1 MLWVAGL
8 LLSVSPGSSTNS
20 GTTTTATATT
30 AITITAAARLLLEP
44 RPPAHFAISAS
55 AKEVGLG
62 RVVNI
67 SVDACGFAPSPN
79 GTVFW
84 PFVNGSQWGSFVT
97 CAVAGRPSTLDGGC
111 SILLPLP
118 YVGTAAIS
126 VAVLV
131 TAREWGGYINASNPA
146 LPCDEARGCIYPV
159 GTPFPTG
166 ALAVRDVVSRSSDV
180 NVAVQYRRISLPL
193 GTDSGEQHDVC
204 MDWEPWHT
212 RHNAGKWI
220 GRPGTSAMP
229 MLGMYGSLHP
239 GVIRQH
245 AIWMTEAGIT
255 CIEIDWSNS
264 LWSHRKWAARSV
276 GVQELSNATALALR
290 TYSVMRTE
298 GHDAP
303 KALFMVGLK
312 NGPPATPSEV
322 GNEALWIRDNL
333 LTPLGQRTFVV
344 LDGKPLLLVLYCGQK
359 QAPNASVTA
368 AVSGDGTFTVRWLGT
383 QLQEN
388 PDEGL
393 KEGFWSWMDGALA
406 PIPTLRSDGT
416 AEALTVTPAFF
427 AGGGWLGPG
436 AREQNRGSTYVAEM
450 KVAVEHKPTVLLV
463 CQWNEW
469 AGQADHVGIYEDAYN
484 ISLTN
489 DMEPTA
495 LAECGGYQHKDDA
508 GQLPVCDTGWG
519 FFNLNLLAATLQI
532 YRESILSVHAENT
545 ILRLLEPT
553 KPRKWLATAEPDV
566 LSETILRVEWT
577 CIGRGCAS
585 GFRVELDDGSKLSK
599 VVPNDNSST
608 APPSQSVSLDL
619 TSIGDGVHT
628 VTVTSLSGKTAFPL
642 SRKQRD
648 VDHPHHGSGVGSAA
662 RDSVTFRLTKPP
674 LVDRQVVSS
683 AVGFVNQPNQTSYE
697 YGPTIIQE
705 NGTYYNFFC
714 SPGGFAPANNSGVVA
729 WDVIRIA
736 TSKDGLNWSAPEIV
750 LESSTNYDHSSVC
763 DPSIIKFKGSYF
775 LYHTCIN
782 TCIDEKNAPDKYHQN
797 RICVA
802 IADNVRG
809 PFRKVVRP
817 VIQDL
822 SCAPKANA
830 TSCGKEV
837 GAYCVGQPSAAVID
851 GNIVVFYSSIGG
863 ANDVMTAPNPGRIL
877 AMTSDNGVV
886 FAARSGPP
894 EISEAQAAAPLPPP
908 KAATLF
914 TQRDIDVR
922 YERESQQ
929 LVLVQGDVGSPE
941 ITWSLSGDGGHSW
954 LPWSR
959 NHTIAVHNASGPG
972 QANHNPGLAGLP
984 DGSFGGRSFSLYG
997 SSFEDPGQWG
1007 RWHLFRSDIG
1017 VGPTATGCAACAP
1030 NGCDHACSAGGKT
1043 QRGLCKFPASTDPGK
1058 CCECDEYVDPK
1069 PCAKCAASA
1078 GGCVE
1083 LCIKAGHLAG
1093 MCAFGDDSPNGLCC
1107 TCFDLPKH
1115 GSHQTAAR
1123 LKNDDDSIDG
1133 GSITMAWKLG
1143 HSGACA
1149 SADID
1154 TMKRD
1159 YSVSSVII
1167 SNEPHASAWDNP
1179 SQGSSPVFLRTANR
1193 IAQLKTDGEK
1203 SITTVV
1209 LPPGALQLPAGSSL
1223 EKNSSAPPADGGAS
1237 TRACRVDHGGGRQL
1251 RCTYIKTDDEGGIV
1265 SSSQPS
1271 TDPRCTNFTTQADF
1285 GRTGSVNLL
1294 RYGAH
1299 GDSVTDDAANL
1310 RSAIGCHNRI
1320 FVPSPPWE
1328 GLIAGGKP
1336 VSPSHSP
1343 PPSHTV
1349 APACN

>member
-1 MLWVAGL
+1 
-8 LLSVSPGSSTNS
+8 
-20 GTTTTATATT
+20 
-30 AITITAAARLLLEP
+30 
-44 RPPAHFAISAS
+44 
-55 AKEVGLG
+55 
-62 RVVNI
+62 
-67 SVDACGFAPSPN
+67 
-79 GTVFW
+79 
-84 PFVNGSQWGSFVT
+84 
-97 CAVAGRPSTLDGGC
+97 
-111 SILLPLP
+111 
-118 YVGTAAIS
+118 
-126 VAVLV
+126 
-131 TAREWGGYINASNPA
+131 
-146 LPCDEARGCIYPV
+146 
-159 GTPFPTG
+159 
-166 ALAVRDVVSRSSDV
+166 
-180 NVAVQYRRISLPL
+180 
-193 GTDSGEQHDVC
+193 
-204 MDWEPWHT
+204 
-212 RHNAGKWI
+212 
-220 GRPGTSAMP
+220 
-229 MLGMYGSLHP
+229 
-239 GVIRQH
+239 
-245 AIWMTEAGIT
+245 
-255 CIEIDWSNS
+255 
-264 LWSHRKWAARSV
+264 
-276 GVQELSNATALALR
+276 
-290 TYSVMRTE
+290 
-298 GHDAP
+298 
-303 KALFMVGLK
+303 MVGLK

-322 GNEALWIRDNL
+322 GIEALWIRDNL

-344 LDGKPLLLVLYCGQK
+344 LDNKPLLLVLYCGQK
-359 QAPNASVTA
+359 QAPNATVTA

-388 PDEGL
+388 PDKGL
-393 KEGFWSWMDGALA
+393 REGFWSWMDGALA

-436 AREQNRGSTYVAEM
+436 ARAQNRGSTYVAEM
-450 KVAVEHKPTVLLV
+450 KVAVGYKPTVLLV

-469 AGQADHVGIYEDAYN
+469 AGQADHVGSYEDAYN

-519 FFNLNLLAATLQI
+519 FFNLNLLAATLQV
-532 YRESILSVHAENT
+532 YRESILSTNVDPVFT

-566 LSETILRVEWT
+566 LSETILRIEWT

-608 APPSQSVSLDL
+608 APPSQSVKLDL
-619 TSIGDGVHT
+619 SSIGDGVHS
-628 VTVTSLSGKTAFPL
+628 VTVTSLSGKPTFPL
-642 SRKQRD
+642 SREQRD
-648 VDHPHHGSGVGSAA
+648 VDTLRHGSGVGSAA
-662 RDSVTFRLTKPP
+662 RDSVSFRLKKPP
-674 LVDRQVVSS
+674 IADRQVVSS
-683 AVGFVNQPNQTSYE
+683 AVGFVNQSNQTSYE

-729 WDVIRIA
+729 WDVLRMT
-736 TSKDGLNWSAPEIV
+736 TSKDGLNWSAPEIA
-750 LESSTNYDHSSVC
+750 LEPSTNYDHSSVC

-782 TCIDEKNAPDKYHQN
+782 TCVDEKNGPPDKYHQN

-809 PFRKVVRP
+809 PFRKVVSP

-851 GNIVVFYSSIGG
+851 GSIVVFYSSIGG
-863 ANDVMTAPNPGRIL
+863 ANDVMKAPNPGRIL

-894 EISEAQAAAPLPPP
+894 VLAGPAPLPPP
-908 KAATLF
+908 ESATLF

-941 ITWSLSGDGGHSW
+941 ITWSLSDDGGLTW
-954 LPWSR
+954 LAWSR
-959 NHTIAVHNASGPG
+959 NHTIVVHNASGPG

-1017 VGPTATGCAACAP
+1017 IGPTATGCAACAP
-1030 NGCDHACSAGGKT
+1030 NGCDHACSVGGKT
-1043 QRGLCKFPASTDPGK
+1043 QRGLCKFPVSTDPGQ
-1058 CCECDEYVDPK
+1058 CCECEEYVDPK
-1069 PCAKCAASA
+1069 PCAKCAASV

-1093 MCAFGDDSPNGLCC
+1093 MCAFGDDSPDGLCC
-1107 TCFDLPKH
+1107 TCFDLPTP
-1115 GSHQTAAR
+1115 GSNQTAAR
-1123 LKNDDDSIDG
+1123 LKNDDESIDNG
-1133 GSITMAWKLG
+1133 GSITMAWKPG
-1143 HSGACA
+1143 HSGASA

-1154 TMKRD
+1154 TMKKD

-1167 SNEPHASAWDNP
+1167 YCGFAILRNGSVGFDPAGPSKHGSTGWGSPKLCPGAIAAAAAANMSVQVIIESRSSQISLALHRGGAAIGAEVAALLRRVDPTGVISGINIDFEAAVSPLPSAAAVNAFTSAFSAVIKSSRLVLTVCVSSRIIGALPHRPLALGGVSKLYEMSTYHALNKAAFLATLEGDMASFNAPTSGFVVGLHITANEPRASAWDNTT
-1179 SQGSSPVFLRTANR
+1179 QGVTDKFEVLKQHGLRQLFLCVWPPCAP
-1193 IAQLKTDGEK
+1193 GHECM
-1203 SITTVV
+1203 
-1209 LPPGALQLPAGSSL
+1209 PPGLLDAW
-1223 EKNSSAPPADGGAS
+1223 
-1237 TRACRVDHGGGRQL
+1237 GRQL
-1251 RCTYIKTDDEGGIV
+1251 KA
-1265 SSSQPS
+1265 
-1271 TDPRCTNFTTQADF
+1271 FAA
-1285 GRTGSVNLL
+1285 GR
-1294 RYGAH
+1294 
-1299 GDSVTDDAANL
+1299 
-1310 RSAIGCHNRI
+1310 
-1320 FVPSPPWE
+1320 
-1328 GLIAGGKP
+1328 
-1336 VSPSHSP
+1336 
-1343 PPSHTV
+1343 
-1349 APACN
+1349 